1 MHVLFLLIPL
11 LAHPFSWNTHNYP
24 KTAERSFLAICR
36 EQGGT
41 KSQCACNL
49 EKGEEAWTVKQAIEQ
64 GRYYL
69 KHKKLTDEAWKIHS
83 SCLPKARKDL

>member
-11 LAHPFSWNTHNYP
+11 LANPFNWNTHRYP
-24 KTAERSFLAICR
+24 KTAEREFIAICR

-49 EKGEEAWTVKQAIEQ
+49 EKGEAAWTVKQSVEQ
-64 GRYYL
+64 ARYYL
-69 KHKKLTDEAWKIHS
+69 KQRRLTDEAWKIHI
-83 SCLPKARKDL
+83 SCLPEEK